1 MLAICSWNRYSVVLD
16 SDSQYLSGE
25 GTFPGRVSPRVIIS
39 HSNSGGVVVGG
50 RLGRTTAHR
59 SHANT
64 PYSWRIP
71 PSRQGFIVLF
81 CFIHQGRSVHLFQ
94 RVFGA
99 VGGCLPVLAGVWGCW
114 RALVTPHVLWFRHVN
129 QAGLRSALGCE
140 GGR

>member
-1 MLAICSWNRYSVVLD
+1 MLAISSGNRLSLVLGYVI
-16 SDSQYLSGE
+16 QYLSGE
-25 GTFPGRVSPRVIIS
+25 GTFSGRRSPRVIILN
-39 HSNSGGVVVGG
+39 SNSGGVVVGG

-71 PSRQGFIVLF
+71 PSRHGFIVLF

-99 VGGCLPVLAGVWGCW
+99 VGGCLPVLAGVGGPLSLPTC
-114 RALVTPHVLWFRHVN
+114 F
-129 QAGLRSALGCE
+129 GLDMSIRRGLGYM
-140 GGR
+140 GGFESS

>member
-1 MLAICSWNRYSVVLD
+1 MLPTYSGNRYSVVLGLVI
-16 SDSQYLSGE
+16 QYSSGE
-25 GTFPGRVSPRVIIS
+25 DTFSGRVSSRDHFQFKFWRGQPR
-39 HSNSGGVVVGG
+39 
-50 RLGRTTAHR
+50 RLAARPAAHR

-71 PSRQGFIVLF
+71 PSRQGFNVLF

-114 RALVTPHVLWFRHVN
+114 RALVTPYMLWFRHVN
-129 QAGLRSALGCE
+129 QGGLGFV